1 MLYQNENNTIFFL
14 LQEFKRYVSK
24 NTTIPGKLGVQ
35 PSLYF
40 YFYFYFS
47 SHWISFEPFSSDVL

>member
-40 YFYFYFS
+40 YFS
-47 SHWISFEPFSSDVL
+47 SHWISFEPFSSAVL